1 MRQINSA
8 DVPASTVN
16 DKEDNNL
23 ERIMNSRRKTP
34 TLAWIAASLIALSLS
49 FGPAIS
55 SGAAPA
61 VDEHA
66 HGTATPG
73 AASAAKPKSP
83 GAADAQMKNMQ
94 ELHARMMAANT
105 PEERAKLMD
114 EQMQA
119 MQQGMAMMNGM
130 KDHHGHMG
138 SGSAQHDM
146 MEKRMD
152 MMQMMMTM
160 MMDREAI
167 ENPPAA
173 K

>member
-1 MRQINSA
+1 LRQINSA

-73 AASAAKPKSP
+73 AA
-83 GAADAQMKNMQ
+83 DVQMKKMQ

>member
-1 MRQINSA
+1 
-8 DVPASTVN
+8 
-16 DKEDNNL
+16 
-23 ERIMNSRRKTP
+23 
-34 TLAWIAASLIALSLS
+34 
-49 FGPAIS
+49 
-55 SGAAPA
+55 
-61 VDEHA
+61 
-66 HGTATPG
+66 
-73 AASAAKPKSP
+73 
-83 GAADAQMKNMQ
+83 MQ

-105 PEERAKLMD
+105 PEERARLMD

-138 SGSAQHDM
+138 SGSAQHEM